1 MAGDRPVKIRLEGV
15 RKTYQTEQ
23 GPPLEVL
30 RGVDGEVFDR
40 EFVSLIGPSG
50 CGKTTLLNLIAGLIP
65 QSAGR
70 ILLDGKP
77 VTGPGRDRGVVFQQ
91 DAILPWRTVIRNVEY
106 GLELHGEERVRR
118 REVALNFLRIVGLEK
133 FADFYPKE
141 LSGGMKK
148 RVALAAVFAN
158 NPEVLLM
165 DEPFGS
171 LDYPSK
177 LALQRELMNIWERE
191 KKTTVFV
198 THDLEEALVLSDRVI
213 ALSKGVVESIVD
225 IPFARPRGDELR
237 VSPEFQEMKKLLWKY
252 LD

>member
-1 MAGDRPVKIRLEGV
+1 
-15 RKTYQTEQ
+15 
-23 GPPLEVL
+23 
-30 RGVDGEVFDR
+30 
-40 EFVSLIGPSG
+40 
-50 CGKTTLLNLIAGLIP
+50 
-65 QSAGR
+65 
-70 ILLDGKP
+70 
-77 VTGPGRDRGVVFQQ
+77 
-91 DAILPWRTVIRNVEY
+91 VEY